1 MSDDEDNFRSAF
13 ASALASTKALAGH
26 LDEDSTEYMLSILL
40 DDPSDEDAR
49 ESVRSI
55 LSSFVDEENVCDE
68 FFAALDAS
76 LGNNATNNQQA
87 NNDDSNNN
95 DENELPRRLDNAITL
110 NSQDIQS
117 FASGLVA
124 DKDSTMDD
132 PNTTSDI
139 QQFYANM
146 IDVSNVQG
154 RSERDR
160 RKARQKEIREKME
173 EEERKRAIDDA
184 MRMMVEEEESA
195 YNSNNK
201 DNNNNSASAD
211 GGGMSAQEMS
221 EMTNATDNSADV
233 RLLNFNLAN
242 RKGGGQDLL
251 EDASLILARGR
262 RYGLMGRNGCGK
274 VRFIMPLY
282 HLQILFPKLFAQTT
296 HTLHRKDY
304 ASDGTR
310 L

>member
-1 MSDDEDNFRSAF
+1 MSAEDDLRSAF
-13 ASALASTKALAGH
+13 ANALASTEALAGH

-55 LSSFVDEENVCDE
+55 LSSVVDDDDVCDE
-68 FFAALDAS
+68 FFAALDNF
-76 LGNNATNNQQA
+76 LGNTVNRQQA
-87 NNDDSNNN
+87 NDDYN

-110 NSQDIQS
+110 KSQDIQS

-132 PNTTSDI
+132 PNTTSEI

-173 EEERKRAIDDA
+173 EEERRRAIDDA

-195 YNSNNK
+195 YNSK
-201 DNNNNSASAD
+201 DNNNNASGD
-211 GGGMSAQEMS
+211 GTMSVQDMS

-274 VRFIMPLY
+274 VRLNIMLMYCFHIILPPKTFWLRQYVLFI
-282 HLQILFPKLFAQTT
+282 Q
-296 HTLHRKDY
+296 
-304 ASDGTR
+304 R
-310 L
+310 LRF